1 MNRLVQRSL
10 PALDTP
16 CDAGCPV
23 RRAAEILDGKW
34 TTKIV
39 RELLQGT
46 KRFSELQ
53 RGLPGISPKILT
65 DRLKMLETAGL
76 IDKKIYP
83 VIPPKTEYSLTTKGM
98 EMKRVIVAMAEFGMI
113 LQADDAT

>member
-1 MNRLVQRSL
+1 MNRIVRPTL
-10 PALDTP
+10 PDLDAP

-65 DRLKMLETAGL
+65 ERLKMLEAEGL
-76 IDKKIYP
+76 IDKAIYP
-83 VIPPKTEYSLTTKGM
+83 VIPPKTEYSLTPKGM
-98 EMKRVIVAMAEFGMI
+98 EMKRVIIAMAEFGAI